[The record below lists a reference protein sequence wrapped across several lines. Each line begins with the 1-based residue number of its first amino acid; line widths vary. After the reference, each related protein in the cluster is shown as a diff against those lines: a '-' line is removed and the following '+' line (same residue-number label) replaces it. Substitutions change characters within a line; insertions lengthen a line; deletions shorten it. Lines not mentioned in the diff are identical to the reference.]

1 MMTATRTDLDPG
13 LRALIDDRLDAVER
27 VLLLAGVS
35 RGERGGIVEEVETQ
49 VYELLARRTSE
60 EPTRRDVQA
69 VLAALDPPEAYAPEG
84 YRERAADAA
93 APPVPRPRQPRP
105 SLLAIASAAVGV
117 LTLLLFVVLSGISAE
132 VSSGLGLLLLAVFGL
147 LVPAAV
153 TTGGAVSLWHIRRS
167 DGWLF
172 GLPVALFAT
181 MLYPL
186 ILANVLLVTAMM
198 LFDESG
204 LFVVAGLAFLT
215 ANVVLVYYAWK
226 SAAHGYRRAGPT
238 LEGR

>member
-1 MMTATRTDLDPG
+1 MTTATRTDLDPE
-13 LRALIDDRLDAVER
+13 LRALIDARLDAVER

-93 APPVPRPRQPRP
+93 AAPVPRPRQPRP

-117 LTLLLFVVLSGISAE
+117 LALLLFVVLNGVTGDLDGEA
-132 VSSGLGLLLLAVFGL
+132 VLLVFGVFGFA
-147 LVPAAV
+147 VPAAV
-153 TTGGAVSLWHIRRS
+153 TAGGAVSLWHIRRS

-198 LFDESG
+198 LFEEYG
-204 LFVVAGLAFLT
+204 LFVVAGLAFVT
-215 ANVVLVYYAWK
+215 ANVVLVYYCWK
-226 SAAHGYRRAGPT
+226 AAAHGYSRATPT